1 MTELLKE
8 LSEVLD
14 AWKAVN
20 PDVGQ
25 LQGVKDLRLLDE
37 EWTSAMRAAILVM
50 AKLQALGRGD
60 LEEKLAVAKGVM
72 SELYAGYRE
81 TPLLVETCVIRKAD
95 GEFCE
100 ASIGKQKGSAG
111 DVSSNLQ
118 VCGRHGEVHA
128 LWRYVNHLEMTS
140 CGEHPQADEPLAPVL
155 RNRNCRICQ
164 EPMGSRDLK
173 DGELRL
179 LLCDRSSGLR
189 D

>member
-1 MTELLKE
+1 MTELLEE
-8 LSEVLD
+8 LSEVLA
-14 AWKAVN
+14 AWKAVS

-25 LQGVKDLRLLDE
+25 LRGVKDFRLPDE

-50 AKLQALGRGD
+50 AKLQALGRAD

-72 SELYAGYRE
+72 SELCAGYRE
-81 TPLLVETCVIRKAD
+81 TPLLVEACVVCNTD
-95 GEFCE
+95 GDFCD
-100 ASIGKQKGSAG
+100 ATIGKQKGSAG

-118 VCGRHGEVHA
+118 VCGRHSELHA

-140 CGEHPQADEPLAPVL
+140 CGEQPQADEPLAPVL
-155 RNRNCRICQ
+155 RNGNCRICQ